1 MEPIDV
7 YRTAKLLIDLHGDDA
22 AIEAAMKADRCLDTG
37 DLDGVSVWKGVIRA
51 IHELNV
57 TTRNGPLHS

>member
-7 YRTAKLLIDLHGDDA
+7 YRTAKLLIDQHGDDA

-37 DLDGVSVWKGVIRA
+37 DMDGVTVWKGVIRV
-51 IHELNV
+51 IGELNGTAYRV
-57 TTRNGPLHS
+57 LN

>member
-7 YRTAKLLIDLHGDDA
+7 YRTAKLLIDQHGDDA

-51 IHELNV
+51 IGELSASYGKGLPN
-57 TTRNGPLHS
+57 